1 MSASFA
7 AASRTRPSL
16 DRLDPAEA
24 EEWERRLRATA
35 HPCGCKS
42 GAVASLVALFCWP
55 LFVIVSSD
63 LPRSFVGAL
72 GAVVVY
78 GVVVIGAG
86 VAGKVAGILVGR
98 SKHRRVRQRLVHRLA
113 LVTDQER

>member
-1 MSASFA
+1 MSASSA
-7 AASRTRPSL
+7 AASRTRPGL

-24 EEWERRLRATA
+24 EQWARRLRATA

-42 GAVASLVALFCWP
+42 GAAASLLALFCWP
-55 LFVIVSSD
+55 VFVIASTR
-63 LPRSFVGAL
+63 LPRSILGAL
-72 GAVVVY
+72 SALVVY

-86 VAGKVAGILVGR
+86 VAGKVAGIVVGR
-98 SKHRRVRQRLVHRLA
+98 SKHRRVLQRLVHRLA